1 MYVILT
7 YDIGVKR
14 NGKVLRICR
23 KYLRPVQKSV
33 FEGDITERKL
43 EKLKFEIKRVINP
56 EDDQVAIYRLQ
67 SVRYSEKEIIGYH
80 TLQDNII

>member
-14 NGKVLRICR
+14 NRKVLRICR

-43 EKLKFEIKRVINP
+43 EKLKNEIKRVINP
-56 EDDQVAIYRLQ
+56 ENDQVAIYRLQ
-67 SVRYSEKEIIGYH
+67 SVHYSDKEIIGYH
-80 TLQDNII
+80 IPQDNVL

>member
-43 EKLKFEIKRVINP
+43 EKLKSELKKVIKP
-56 EDDQVAIYRLQ
+56 EDDQIAIYRLQ
-67 SVRYSEKEIIGYH
+67 SVRYSEKEMIGYH
-80 TLQDNII
+80 KQTDNVI